1 VQNYYTYEPFGQTI
15 ESGGTLD
22 NPFRF
27 TGQYF
32 DSEIEEYY
40 LRARQ
45 YNPHLARFTSRDPV
59 ASDDS
64 WPLPSARNLS
74 CNSNWL
80 TVSLR
85 IQKSK

>member
-1 VQNYYTYEPFGQTI
+1 LSHKGYEPFGQTM

-40 LRARQ
+40 LRARR

-64 WPLPSARNLS
+64 CPLPSARNLS
-74 CNSNWL
+74 CN
-80 TVSLR
+80 LR
-85 IQKSK
+85 